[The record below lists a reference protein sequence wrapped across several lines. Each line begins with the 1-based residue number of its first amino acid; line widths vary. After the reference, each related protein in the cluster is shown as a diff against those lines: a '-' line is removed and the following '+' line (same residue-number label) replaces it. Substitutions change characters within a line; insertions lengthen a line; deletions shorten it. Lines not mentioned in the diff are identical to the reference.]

1 MNAVIRIGGGAALI
15 GGLLRFGAAFVP
27 YASNSPWLEAF
38 YAVIDANLL
47 VGLISIFLAWCDRAS
62 RWGLAGFVI
71 ALIGQGSIIGPD
83 ATQFGIDFYVAGS
96 LILLAGLALMSIDMM
111 RAAVMWP
118 VATLWLVAVGL
129 AGASPIVGETAILA
143 AGAAFGAA
151 FAYAGAI
158 MLARP
163 SASIQAPA
171 TSIAD

>member
-15 GGLLRFGAAFVP
+15 GGLLRFCAAFVP
-27 YASNSPWLEAF
+27 YAPNSPWLEAF

-47 VGLISIFLAWCDRAS
+47 VGLIGIFMAWCDRA
-62 RWGLAGFVI
+62 RGWGLAGFVI

-83 ATQFGIDFYVAGS
+83 ATQFGIDFYVAES
-96 LILLAGLALMSIDMM
+96 LILLAGLTLMSIDMM
-111 RAAVMWP
+111 RAEVMRP
-118 VATLWLVAVGL
+118 VAALWLVAVGM
-129 AGASPIVGETAILA
+129 AGASPIAGETAILA

-151 FAYAGAI
+151 FVYAGAI

-163 SASIQAPA
+163 SAGIQDPA